1 MMKHIELKVGLFIVI
16 TTALIL
22 ASLAYIAYKKDMFT
36 QVHAFTLSSKS
47 GDGLTEGMPVV
58 FSGFKIGKV
67 DSLELN
73 DNGLVLIKIS
83 VPQRHIKWL
92 RTDTRFVLE
101 KPIIGAPRI
110 TVITANFQ
118 HPPLNEKTVRELT
131 VTSDINEIVKMVQPV
146 LDRVNSIVTSVDK
159 LTALLASPEGDLN
172 RTLANAQVLTSKLSR
187 KDSLLEIAVADKES
201 VKSVHQALKQVKDI
215 TGEVDGI
222 LKKVDAMAVKTD
234 DSLYGKDGALV
245 SVGKIL
251 RDLVAKLQKLETT
264 VDNVNRISTDATGA
278 TGDLKGLRTDLDA
291 TIRSVNRLADDIDRL
306 IPLKKEPEIKLP

>member
-22 ASLAYIAYKKDMFT
+22 ASLTYIAYKKDMFT
-36 QVHAFTLSSKS
+36 QVHVFTLSSKS
-47 GDGLTEGMPVV
+47 GDSLTEGMPVV

-73 DNGLVLIKIS
+73 DNGLVEIKIS
-83 VPQRHIKWL
+83 VPHRHIKWL

-110 TVITANFQ
+110 VVITADFK
-118 HPPLNEKTVRELT
+118 HPLLNGATVRELA

-146 LDRVNSIVTSVDK
+146 LDRVGSILTSVDK
-159 LTALLASPEGDLN
+159 LTAVLASPQGDLN
-172 RTLANAQVLTSKLSR
+172 RTLANAQVLTSKLSQ
-187 KDSLLEIAVADKES
+187 KDSLLEMAVADKES
-201 VKSVHQALKQVKDI
+201 VKAVHQALKQVKDI

-222 LKKVDAMAVKTD
+222 LKKIDAMAVKTD